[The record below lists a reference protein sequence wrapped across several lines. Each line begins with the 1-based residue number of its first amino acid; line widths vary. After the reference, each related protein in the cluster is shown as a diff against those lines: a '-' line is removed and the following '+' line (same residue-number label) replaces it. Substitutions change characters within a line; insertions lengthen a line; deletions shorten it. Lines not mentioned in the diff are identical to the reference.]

1 MKNFTRTLLYML
13 TLLLSVASVQSAQ
26 AQALQN
32 SLYIFRNDG
41 GFNAFFYSDIDHISY
56 SKVDTLGVEHDDFVT
71 QEVWALDSVYRIP
84 VSAIDSV
91 AFTTPETK
99 YQPGVIKL
107 EDNLKNYVTAVDG
120 MTISLS
126 SSTPNNL
133 VPKAGDKL
141 SFLESNDMFPSGFAG
156 QVSKVES
163 SEGGYKLLC
172 DSVYL
177 SDLYKTIVIKY
188 GLHAETNPEDS
199 TGEARKRA
207 VEIGDNNMHHTE
219 LPTISKSFSATTSY
233 GFGPLSADASLSGGI
248 SFQIIHDER
257 THLYKSDAFALEFEG
272 THFSRTARTQFN
284 LEQAWTLSGSF
295 TVNAEVPLVLVPI
308 PIATPLFR
316 LDGEMGVGMQ
326 GQASI
331 NAIFKRTTIIADECQ
346 WHYSNSIFQ
355 FPEFSYTGQV
365 KTLKNG
371 EEWSGIT
378 GKASVSVGSYF
389 DIGLKTIC
397 KDVLSA
403 GVHKFCG
410 GRYELETELTK
421 NDYETLISTTET
433 PDKRSKVYNLLDRDA
448 TLTDSYFDN
457 VSAYCEAAGLNHSWA
472 IEDAVALTPTKYR
485 LVPHFSDFTYEPDFE
500 GEKETVGKFSSKV
513 SGKTL
518 PDLFHHL
525 GFVLYNEEG
534 EKLDEEWY
542 EDKKVPYRN
551 GRINEYSLNL
561 THPDFEIGKYYYAYP
576 MTTFYASYST
586 TGFDV
591 VGGPALKFLHV
602 GPGILVEAGDT
613 MELEPIAGTYGTKVY
628 TYCKKLTAALDEVEG
643 KVPSWLKIH
652 LTSDTTLIVTV
663 EKNDSIGPREATV
676 TLSAYTPKGNLVEQK
691 LVIKQKPS
699 EPEDIAAVVISGQ
712 IYCSSPTYEEN
723 PYIMAPAVMAIN
735 AMVPNWVRTTR
746 NGNKMHV
753 ECAKVESD
761 ENDVPYFVP
770 GTIATFDIIDFDS
783 IGTRKARIEN
793 LVIDNQMGM
802 TSGDDDTPVW
812 MEYYKFNVS
821 SPLPMI
827 DETTIQSD
835 DEDEDF
841 GDIDVIGA
849 KSFRVWS
856 LSQAKGLKIS
866 NFNYSI
872 KNWHYNWWTGELES
886 EEEHVFSLNNNPAN
900 TIQVIVA
907 FK

>member
-1 MKNFTRTLLYML
+1 MKHFTRTLLYLL
-13 TLLLSVASVQSAQ
+13 TLLLSLVAIQPAQ

-141 SFLESNDMFPSGFAG
+141 SFLETNDMFPSGFAG

-177 SDLYKTIVIKY
+177 SDLYKTIVIKF

-207 VEIGDNNMHHTE
+207 VEIGDNDMHHTE
-219 LPTISKSFSATTSY
+219 LPTISKTFSVTTSY
-233 GFGPLSADASLSGGI
+233 GFGPLSADASLSGGM

-257 THLYKSDAFALEFEG
+257 THLYKSDAFLLELDG
-272 THFSRTARTQFN
+272 THFSRTARTQLN
-284 LEQAWTLSGSF
+284 IEQAWTLSGSF
-295 TVNAEVPLVLVPI
+295 TANLEVPLVEVPI
-308 PIATPLFR
+308 PIASTLFC
-316 LDGEMGVGMQ
+316 LEAAMGIGVQ

-331 NAIFKRTTIIADECQ
+331 NGIFKRTLITADENQ

-355 FPEFSYTGQV
+355 LPEFSYYGQV
-365 KTLKNG
+365 KTLKNF

-378 GKASVSVGSYF
+378 GKASFSAGLYF
-389 DIGLKTIC
+389 DIGLKSIT

-403 GVHKFCG
+403 GVHRLCG
-410 GRYELETELTK
+410 GRYDLETELTEK
-421 NDYETLISTTET
+421 DYETLFSTTET

-448 TLTDSYFDN
+448 TLTYSFIDN
-457 VSAYCEAAGLNHSWA
+457 ANAYCKAAGLGQTWA
-472 IEDAVALTPTKYR
+472 IEDAAALTPTKYR

-500 GEKETVGKFSSKV
+500 GEKENVGKFTVKV
-513 SGKTL
+513 SGKTF
-518 PDLFHHL
+518 PDLHHFL
-525 GFVLYNEEG
+525 GFALYNEEG
-534 EKLDEEWY
+534 EKLDEEWN
-542 EDKKVPYRN
+542 EDKKIPYRD
-551 GRINEYSLNL
+551 GRLDRYSLNL

-586 TGFDV
+586 TGRDV

-628 TYCKKLTAALDEVEG
+628 TYCKKLTATLDEVEG

-676 TLSAYTPKGNLVEQK
+676 TLSAYTPKGNFVEQE

-723 PYIMAPAVMAIN
+723 PYIMVPTVMAIN

-753 ECAKVESD
+753 ECARVEDSY
-761 ENDVPYFVP
+761 VVA
-770 GTIATFDIIDFDS
+770 GTIASFDIIDFDS
-783 IGTRKARIEN
+783 VGTRKAKIEN

-802 TSGDDDTPVW
+802 TSGDDNKPVW
-812 MEYYKFNVS
+812 MDYYKLKVS
-821 SPLPMI
+821 SQLPMI

-835 DEDEDF
+835 DEDEDS
-841 GDIDVIGA
+841 GGINVYGA